1 MPRGDREWNRA
12 RLVHPMLYSHLPY
25 ILFTAF
31 FSESQNPSPG
41 HSDAFR
47 EPFPASTRQSLP
59 MVAAPGP
66 GVVRGG
72 EWLQYRARVGVIY
85 VFTAPVRRFGRL
97 CATISASGGGARRS
111 KDGLS
116 TGYQAFATLPRTH
129 RCPPRR
135 LNDEPM
141 PHTDAVTAL
150 PRGTVSRGSAA
161 GCGRAPKHK
170 IKKRPRNAVVWRR

>member
-1 MPRGDREWNRA
+1 MIRGSREWNRA
-12 RLVHPMLYSHLPY
+12 CLVHSMLYSHLPY

-41 HSDAFR
+41 ALGRVSGALAGLHEAI
-47 EPFPASTRQSLP
+47 PAHGSCPRTWCGAWGR
-59 MVAAPGP
+59 MVAVSGTCRGHIRVHGTRTAVWQAPGSARRYP
-66 GVVRGG
+66 G
-72 EWLQYRARVGVIY
+72 E
-85 VFTAPVRRFGRL
+85 
-97 CATISASGGGARRS
+97 SGGGARRS

-129 RCPPRR
+129 RFPPRR

-150 PRGTVSRGSAA
+150 PRGTVSRQR
-161 GCGRAPKHK
+161 GRLRPPRCPKHT
-170 IKKRPRNAVVWRR
+170 RSVRGTP

>member
-1 MPRGDREWNRA
+1 MPWGDREWNRA

-66 GVVRGG
+66 SVVRGG

-116 TGYQAFATLPRTH
+116 TGYQAFPTLPRTH
-129 RCPPRR
+129 GWPPRR
-135 LNDEPM
+135 LNDELM

-150 PRGTVSRGSAA
+150 PRGTVSRQR
-161 GCGRAPKHK
+161 GRPRPPKH
-170 IKKRPRNAVVWRR
+170 KKRPRNAVVWRR

>member
-1 MPRGDREWNRA
+1 MSRGGREWNRA
-12 RLVHPMLYSHLPY
+12 RLVHPMLYSLLTY

-150 PRGTVSRGSAA
+150 PRGTVSRQR
-161 GCGRAPKHK
+161 GRPRPPKH
-170 IKKRPRNAVVWRR
+170 KKRPRNAVVWRR